1 MEDFLIDFLEQP
13 LNKTDASTDDAG
25 PVITIS
31 RECGCSSQRI
41 AVKLAKILSGY
52 SFQHVG
58 SRNQEWKWVN
68 KEVIEKAALAL
79 NISNEKIKG
88 VLQQEAKLSL
98 HNVTTAFSTEKIYDA
113 DDQQVIDTLTE
124 VIRNLAIQG
133 HYVIVGRA
141 ANIIAE
147 DIKAKLRIKLQAP
160 LLWRVN
166 RIRENS
172 NMSFTVAQ
180 DYVLEVDRQRELMVQ
195 HIAGRKLANYDFD
208 LIFNCATFTDDQII
222 DTILQTIKCRNMI

>member
-1 MEDFLIDFLEQP
+1 MENFLIDFLEQP
-13 LNKTDASTDDAG
+13 MNKTDASSDDAG

-41 AVKLAKILSGY
+41 AVKLAKILSGFSY
-52 SFQHVG
+52 QHPG
-58 SRNQEWKWVN
+58 NRNMEWKWVN
-68 KEVIEKAALAL
+68 KEVIEKAAISL
-79 NISNEKIKG
+79 NLSQERIRS
-88 VLQQEAKLSL
+88 VLQQEVKQNL
-98 HNVTTAFSTEKIYDA
+98 HKVNSAFSSEKIYDA

-133 HYVIVGRA
+133 HFVIVGRA
-141 ANIIAE
+141 ANIIAA
-147 DIKAKLRIKLQAP
+147 DIKAKLRIKLMAP

-166 RIRENS
+166 RIRESS
-172 NMSFTVAQ
+172 NMSFSEAQ

-195 HIAGRKLANYDFD
+195 HIAGRKLENHDFD

-222 DTILQTIKCRNMI
+222 DTVLNTIKCRRMI